1 MTDAPIL
8 PRIDAAILRDRQHPD
23 RPKMLRDIRRAA
35 TETGF
40 MTLTNTVI
48 SSEDILS
55 LTETYR
61 AFFTLPAAAKSTID
75 MARTGANRGWGAP
88 RSEQVDPASN
98 PDYKEVFD
106 CGFELPEDD
115 PDARLAVYAP
125 NLWPDQP
132 ERFRET
138 VQAYYAKAGEVA
150 LMLLGAVAEAIGE
163 PGDFF
168 DSRFSKPMALLRGNY
183 YPARP
188 DWAGDKDF
196 GIAAHTDYGCLTLLA
211 TDGAPGLEVQL
222 RDGSWLAVQ
231 VPVGDFVINFGEM
244 LEMWTGGRV
253 VATPHRVKGTA
264 GERISIP
271 LFFNPNFDTNV
282 APIGSG
288 QTITA
293 GDHLTRRFNETYLH
307 LKTG

>member
-1 MTDAPIL
+1 MPDATAL
-8 PRIDAAILRDRQHPD
+8 PRIDAAILRDQTHPE
-23 RPKMLRDIRRAA
+23 RSRVLEEIRRAA

-40 MTLTNTVI
+40 MTVGNTTI
-48 SSEDILS
+48 GAAEIADLI
-55 LTETYR
+55 ETYR
-61 AFFTLPAAAKSTID
+61 AFFKQSAAQKATVD
-75 MARTGANRGWGAP
+75 MAKTGANRGWGAP
-88 RSEQVDPASN
+88 LSEQVDPEAN

-106 CGFELPEDD
+106 CGFELPPGD
-115 PDARLAVYAP
+115 PEAGLSVYAP
-125 NLWPDQP
+125 NQWPDRP
-132 ERFRET
+132 DGFRERIE
-138 VQAYYAKAGEVA
+138 AYYAKASEVA

-163 PGDFF
+163 PADYF
-168 DSRFSKPMALLRGNY
+168 DRRFSKPMALLRGNY

-188 DWAGDKDF
+188 EWAGDKDF
-196 GIAAHTDYGCLTLLA
+196 GIGAHTDYGCLTLLA

-222 RDGSWLAVQ
+222 HDGSWLPVQ
-231 VPVGDFVINFGEM
+231 VPVGEFVINFGEM

-264 GERISIP
+264 EERISIP

-288 QTITA
+288 QVITA
-293 GDHLTRRFNETYLH
+293 GDHLTRRFNETYVH